1 MARPTK
7 QWLDYFSMDVEKDNK
22 LKFVKAKFWLIWFA
36 TYIELLQF
44 VYKEWYYIE
53 FNDDNML
60 LFMSETWLKEEETR
74 FMLEFM
80 LEKWLFIKDLYNKYK
95 VLTSSWI
102 QKRYAEWTKK
112 RKNTAVYKWFRVAW
126 DYDHIELTDT
136 LTWLKEEETELKE
149 EESTQR
155 KGKKRKGNEN
165 SFQEISLDRIEEI
178 SNTLTNNTKL
188 IFDLFIKLWRQI
200 SKEETAESFRE
211 WFIDFVKTYIPNA
224 NKEAVRRCC
233 LDFYDYWKDRKQK
246 EPKNW
251 KLTLKNSPTLSHYN
265 KPLWS

>member
-1 MARPTK
+1 MDNLSQWCFQISRSIFDSTIFSKPSDWLKVWIYIIWNVNFKDNWLPRWSWHFKYEWIERDCKVKYNIVTK
-7 QWLDYFSMDVEKDNK
+7 ICQFLKNENQISVKKATHWCVITVLNYAVYQWLSNYEGKTEARQRQDRGKIGVDNIK
-22 LKFVKAKFWLIWFA
+22 KN
-36 TYIELLQF
+36 ERM
-44 VYKEWYYIE
+44 KEWK
-53 FNDDNML
+53 
-60 LFMSETWLKEEETR
+60 KE
-74 FMLEFM
+74 
-80 LEKWLFIKDLYNKYK
+80 
-95 VLTSSWI
+95 
-102 QKRYAEWTKK
+102 
-112 RKNTAVYKWFRVAW
+112 
-126 DYDHIELTDT
+126 
-136 LTWLKEEETELKE
+136 
-149 EESTQR
+149 
-155 KGKKRKGNEN
+155 EN
-165 SFQEISLDRIEEI
+165 SFQEISFDRIEEI